1 MPEQIQNHEQVE
13 DNESNIGDILSRLLQ
28 NQSATKS
35 DQPGSSDLLSSLLS
49 NPELISKL
57 PQLISLISPL
67 IGGFLGNA
75 PKETTKLSEQ
85 ENLPVISQ
93 KPPQSPH
100 TDSRSAL
107 LCAIKP
113 YLCADRQAAVDYIIK
128 LSRLGEILKT
138 L

>member
-1 MPEQIQNHEQVE
+1 MPEQIQNQEAI
-13 DNESNIGDILSRLLQ
+13 DESEGNIGDILSRLLQ
-28 NQSATKS
+28 NQSAPKS
-35 DQPGSSDLLSSLLS
+35 EQTSPDLLSSLLS

-67 IGGFLGNA
+67 IGGFLGGS
-75 PKETTKLSEQ
+75 PKETSKPSEQ
-85 ENLPVISQ
+85 TTLPAISQ
-93 KPPQSPH
+93 KPSH
-100 TDSRSAL
+100 SSNGDSRSAL